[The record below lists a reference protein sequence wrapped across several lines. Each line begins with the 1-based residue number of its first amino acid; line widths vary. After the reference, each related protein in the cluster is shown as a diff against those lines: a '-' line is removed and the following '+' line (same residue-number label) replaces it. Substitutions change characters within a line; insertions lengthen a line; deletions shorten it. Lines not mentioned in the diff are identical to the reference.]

1 MDVILSDEETRV
13 LGCLIEKSMATPEY
27 YPLTLNALVNAC
39 NQKTNRDPVVSY
51 DEQTV
56 LQAIEGLKNKQLV
69 WQSNLSRVVK
79 YEEHFAKDCIYSNKE
94 AAVMCILMLRGPQTV
109 GEIRGRTERLH
120 NFESL
125 EEVNETLENL
135 ASLDHVVRLPRQ
147 PGRKEARYSHLLSE
161 QREETDKAA
170 STLKE
175 SPAQNASDS
184 ADRMELLEGKVEVL
198 SSELD
203 ELKKLFLSFK
213 KEFE

>member
-1 MDVILSDEETRV
+1 
-13 LGCLIEKSMATPEY
+13 
-27 YPLTLNALVNAC
+27 
-39 NQKTNRDPVVSY
+39 
-51 DEQTV
+51 
-56 LQAIEGLKNKQLV
+56 
-69 WQSNLSRVVK
+69 
-79 YEEHFAKDCIYSNKE
+79 
-94 AAVMCILMLRGPQTV
+94 MLRGPQTV

-184 ADRMELLEGKVEVL
+184 ADRMELLEGKVEAL